1 VIGPL
6 SDPTRA
12 RPLPTIALSFLVL
25 VALAPVL
32 WLVMTSFKPAEQTV
46 TFPPQFV
53 PETITLDAYKAALG
67 NSAFIQSLA
76 NSAMFSVGA
85 TLVSIGIALPT
96 AYAVARLPFRG
107 KTSLVVGLAVANMI
121 PGVALLLPLLFMADR
136 TGLIDTY
143 LVVIIVY
150 AAQFLPQAIW
160 FTRTYIEAI
169 PDELEQAALID
180 GCNRFQAFRLVT
192 LRLIT
197 PGLAAI
203 FVLGVMFVW
212 NDYIVVATLTRS
224 PEMQSVQVRLVNEL
238 FNAIGI
244 SWATVTAYVTLSM
257 LPIVI
262 FFLWMQR
269 WFVRGIATGAMKG

>member
-1 VIGPL
+1 MIGPH

-12 RPLPTIALSFLVL
+12 RPLPTIALSFIVL
-25 VALAPVL
+25 VALVPVL
-32 WLVMTSFKPAEQTV
+32 WLVMTSLKPGEQTA

-53 PETITLDAYKAALG
+53 PTTITLDAYKDALG
-67 NSAFIQSLA
+67 NSAFVQSFA
-76 NSAMFSVGA
+76 NSAIFSVGA
-85 TLVSIGIALPT
+85 ALVSIGIALPT

-136 TGLIDTY
+136 TGLVDTY

-192 LRLIT
+192 FRLIT
-197 PGLAAI
+197 PGLAAL

-238 FNAIGI
+238 FNATGI

>member
-12 RPLPTIALSFLVL
+12 RPVPTIALSLVVL

-32 WLVMTSFKPAEQTV
+32 WLVITSFKPADQTV

-53 PETITLDAYKAALG
+53 PKTVTLQSYKDALG
-67 NSAFIQSLA
+67 NLGFLKSFA
-76 NSAMFSVGA
+76 NSAIFAVGA
-85 TLVSIGIALPT
+85 TLVSIGIALPA
-96 AYAVARLPFRG
+96 AYAVARLPFKG

-136 TGLIDTY
+136 SGLVDTY

-150 AAQFLPQAIW
+150 AAQFLPQALW
-160 FTRTYIEAI
+160 FMRTYIEAI

-180 GCNRFQAFRLVT
+180 GCNRFQAFRRIT

-238 FNAIGI
+238 FNATGI

-257 LPIVI
+257 LPILI

>member
-1 VIGPL
+1 MIGPL

-12 RPLPTIALSFLVL
+12 RPLPTIALSFVVV

-32 WLVMTSFKPAEQTV
+32 WLVLTSFKPADQTV

-53 PETITLDAYKAALG
+53 PKTVTLEAYKTALG
-67 NSAFIQSLA
+67 NSAFLKSFA
-76 NSAMFSVGA
+76 NSAIFGVGA
-85 TLVSIGIALPT
+85 TLVSIGIALPA

-107 KTSLVVGLAVANMI
+107 KNSLVVGLAVANMI

-136 TGLIDTY
+136 TGTIDTY

-212 NDYIVVATLTRS
+212 NDFIVVATLTRS

-269 WFVRGIATGAMKG
+269 WFVRGIASGAMKG

>member
-1 VIGPL
+1 V
-6 SDPTRA
+6 
-12 RPLPTIALSFLVL
+12 PTIVLAFLVVL
-25 VALAPVL
+25 ALAPVL
-32 WLVMTSFKPAEQTV
+32 WLVATSFKPSAQTV
-46 TFPPQFV
+46 TVPPQFV
-53 PETITLDAYKAALG
+53 PRTVTLDAYKAALG
-67 NSAFIQSLA
+67 NPSFLRSLA
-76 NSAMFSVGA
+76 NSTIFSVGA
-85 TLVSIGIALPT
+85 TLVSIGIALPA

-136 TGLIDTY
+136 AGLIDTY

-150 AAQFLPQAIW
+150 AAQFLPQALW

-212 NDYIVVATLTRS
+212 NDYIFVATLTRS

>member
-1 VIGPL
+1 MIGPL
-6 SDPTRA
+6 SDPTKA
-12 RPLPTIALSFLVL
+12 RPVPTIALSLVVL

-32 WLVMTSFKPAEQTV
+32 WLVVTSFKPADPTV
-46 TFPPQFV
+46 TFPPQFIPKTV
-53 PETITLDAYKAALG
+53 TFDAYIAALG
-67 NSAFIQSLA
+67 NAAFLKSFA
-76 NSAMFSVGA
+76 NSAIFAVGA
-85 TLVSIGIALPT
+85 TLVSIGIALPA

-121 PGVALLLPLLFMADR
+121 PGVAVLLPLLFMADR
-136 TGLIDTY
+136 TGLVDTY

-150 AAQFLPQAIW
+150 AAQFLPQALW
-160 FTRTYIEAI
+160 FCRTYIEAI

-180 GCNRFQAFRLVT
+180 GCNRFQAFRRIT